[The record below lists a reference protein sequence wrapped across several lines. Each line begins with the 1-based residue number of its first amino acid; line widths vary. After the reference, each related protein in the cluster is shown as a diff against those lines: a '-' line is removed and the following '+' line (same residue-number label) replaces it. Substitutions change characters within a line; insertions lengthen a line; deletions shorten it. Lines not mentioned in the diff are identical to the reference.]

1 GGSSIHIFGSLMA
14 ESQSW
19 VAGNADIWWS
29 QDAIDAVSNMVEFM
43 NVTPVRKCWSEIAP
57 PADLIPASP

>member
-1 GGSSIHIFGSLMA
+1 MA